1 MNQVVGRK
9 KPARAQP
16 KRKPRKKSWYFTV
29 AHLKHVVA
37 SDPAREYLAHIT
49 ESPRLHNRWIHLA
62 ARRHVIDLRKASTD
76 PAFPYIYDCALAAR
90 PAAFAEQFRGLEG
103 PLAGKTL
110 KLLAWQRW
118 IVAMLYGWRNR
129 EDPRRRR
136 FNYAYIEVARKNG
149 KTGFVAPLGLYQLAF
164 PPPGARC
171 EVYSV
176 ATKLEQA
183 NIVWKDGCRLLRTAQ
198 GWARLFRE
206 RHKTLTHNP
215 SDSVWT
221 PLGAD
226 KSTLD
231 GLRPEL
237 AIMDELHAWP
247 DRGLW
252 DVINSAF
259 GAAFSPLVL
268 QITTAGD
275 NPEGICMEQQQRV
288 CRLLESVE
296 RGTYTGTEG
305 DAAFYFGAIWTIDQT
320 DRWDDSSAWIKAN
333 PSLGVVKPLAEM
345 QKLATGA
352 RVSPGARREF
362 LIKQLNCW
370 QTTGQARWLDPAQW
384 ARGHPGSP
392 ITHSVS
398 WERLRGLSLWCG
410 MDLASTTDTSAF
422 CTLAAYPSN
431 PERLLCAWQFWLPE
445 EDLSDR
451 IARDNQPY
459 DMWAREGWLTLTP
472 GPISDVNQIER
483 DIVARLGQL
492 TGTVQHFAYDPGW
505 AQGLGQ
511 RLQDEHGLPMLICPQ
526 RYTQMSTPLDE
537 LERRVLTATLSH
549 GGNPMATAHAIAS
562 TVITGTAGG
571 RLLAKGRSSGRIDGM
586 AALAMAFAARQHSLT
601 TPAAAAPMITF
612 LDQYG
617 EGSSASTFDPSK
629 LS

>member
-1 MNQVVGRK
+1 VKTAHGRK
-9 KPARAQP
+9 QPARAQP
-16 KRKPRKKSWYFTV
+16 KKKIKRKARSRPWYFTA
-29 AHLKHVVA
+29 AHLKPVPA
-37 SDPAREYLAHIT
+37 DDPARVYFEHIA
-49 ESPRLHNRWIHLA
+49 ENPKQHNRWIHLA
-62 ARRHVIDLRKASTD
+62 ARRHVIDLLASVAD
-76 PAFPYIYDCALAAR
+76 PDYPYVYDCALAAR
-90 PAAFAEQFRGLEG
+90 PSAFAEQFSGLEG
-103 PLAGKTL
+103 PLAGKPL
-110 KLLAWQRW
+110 KLLNWQRW
-118 IVAMLYGWRNR
+118 IVAMLYGWRHR

-149 KTGFVAPLGLYQLAF
+149 KTGFVAPLGLYQLGF

-183 NIVWKDGCRLLRTAQ
+183 NIVWRDGCRLLRTAQ

-206 RHKTLTHNP
+206 RHNRLTHNP
-215 SDSVWT
+215 SDSDWR

-288 CRLLESVE
+288 CRMLDSVE
-296 RGTYTGTEG
+296 RGTYTGKEG
-305 DAAFYFGAIWTIDQT
+305 DAAFYFGAIWTTDAT
-320 DRWDDSSAWIKAN
+320 DRWDDPAIWIKAN
-333 PSLGVVKPLAEM
+333 PSLGVVKPMSEM
-345 QKLATGA
+345 HKLAVGA

-370 QTTGQARWLDPAQW
+370 QTTGPARWLDPAQW
-384 ARGHPGSP
+384 ARGHPGQA
-392 ITHSVS
+392 ITYPVS
-398 WERLRGLSLWCG
+398 WERLRGLPLWCG

-422 CTLAAYPSN
+422 CALAVDPAD

-445 EDLSDR
+445 ADLSDR
-451 IARDNQPY
+451 ISRDNQPY
-459 DMWAREGWLTLTP
+459 DLWAREGWLALTP

-483 DIVARLGQL
+483 DIVARLGEL
-492 TGTVQHFAYDPGW
+492 AGTVQNFAYDPGW

-537 LERRVLTATLSH
+537 LERRVITATLSH
-549 GGNPMATAHAIAS
+549 GGNPMATAHAIAT

-586 AALAMAFAARQHSLT
+586 AALAMAFAARQHSMT
-601 TPAAAAPMITF
+601 AP
-612 LDQYG
+612 DQG
-617 EGSSASTFDPSK
+617 AGCSWV
-629 LS
+629 